1 MSHNTWIHRIVEYGV
16 TPLVPT
22 PVRPNH
28 ITIARLLTG
37 LGAAGLFA
45 VGTREAE
52 LWASGMF
59 LVSMLLD
66 RADGIL
72 ARKQNTMSR
81 AGHVFDLIADAI
93 CTTVIF
99 IGIGIGLRETTLGNM
114 TYVMGFAAG
123 GAVAFSF
130 WMSARLESV
139 AGMSALGIGS
149 THGFDPDDAMLV
161 VPLACALG
169 FSQMLLAT
177 AALVAPG
184 FALLLLYLR
193 WRSLRQ
199 LA

>member
-1 MSHNTWIHRIVEYGV
+1 MSHNTWIHRIVEHGV
-16 TPLVPT
+16 TPLVHT
-22 PVRPNH
+22 PLRPNH
-28 ITIARLLTG
+28 ITVGRLLTG
-37 LGAAGLFA
+37 LAAAALFA

-52 LWASGMF
+52 LWASGVF
-59 LVSMLLD
+59 LLSMLLD

-81 AGHVFDLIADAI
+81 AGHIFDLIADAV
-93 CTTVIF
+93 CTTIVF
-99 IGIGIGLRETTLGNM
+99 IGIGIGLRDTALDNM
-114 TYVMGFAAG
+114 AYVMGLIAG

-139 AGMSALGIGS
+139 AGVSALGIGS
-149 THGFDPDDAMLV
+149 THGFDPDDAMLI

-169 FSQMLLAT
+169 FSPMLLTT

-193 WRSLRQ
+193 WRTLRQ
-199 LA
+199 PA